1 MNVENFKNAITELS
15 VAKGVD
21 EETIFV
27 ALKDALEKA
36 FLKSLGGGEDAKVY
50 VDIDLDNGFIT
61 LAQLKAVVED
71 VTDDYLEITKDDAE
85 EENEVKIEDIE
96 DELSGLTKK
105 DKEKKHDLEIL
116 LSKVKEA
123 GEHITLGEY
132 YPIYASLSDMTKT
145 FMKAVMSLLH
155 GRIVEAERGL
165 LYEYYK
171 DHIGEL
177 ITGTVEKCDDK
188 GCLID
193 VGRTKVELSKREMIG
208 DEMFRA
214 GDPIRVYIQE
224 VKKKDDGKGAQV
236 ELTRSSA
243 GFLKRLFEEEIH
255 EIFDGTVLIKGV
267 AREAGIKSK
276 ISVMSTNPDVDATGA
291 CIGQGGS
298 RIQKIVAQLGNGKEK
313 EKIDII
319 PYSVNPLLYVADS
332 LKPVKAL
339 GVDVLDEDN
348 KKVSVIVKD
357 DDFSTALGKRG
368 VNVRLARQLT
378 GWDIGI
384 LKESEA
390 KKDEIVYVTY
400 DELKAQEEEMKVQK
414 QRDDFLKKSK
424 EDLEKKKEQ
433 EALAQKEGEAAPV
446 VTSIDE
452 TSTIEEQPVV
462 AETKPVVEEVKE
474 KKPVEEVKEKPVE
487 TLEVKTTKTLEDLE
501 KELANT
507 KVQKSEKKPVQ
518 KKRPH
523 HISDEEV
530 ERVKPNEVP
539 QNMMPIYTKEE
550 LEEIEKEESNLDY
563 DDNYDDIDL
572 EDYDEYYDD
581 DNR

>member
-21 EETIFV
+21 EETIFL

-390 KKDEIVYVTY
+390 KKDEIAYVTY

-446 VTSIDE
+446 VTTFEE
-452 TSTIEEQPVV
+452 TASIEEQPVV
-462 AETKPVVEEVKE
+462 TETKPVVEEVKE
-474 KKPVEEVKEKPVE
+474 EKPVE

>member
-21 EETIFV
+21 EETIFL

-446 VTSIDE
+446 VTSVEE
-452 TSTIEEQPVV
+452 TATIKEQPVV

-474 KKPVEEVKEKPVE
+474 EKPVE

-507 KVQKSEKKPVQ
+507 KVQKTEKKPAQ

>member
-446 VTSIDE
+446 VTSIEE
-452 TSTIEEQPVV
+452 TSTIEKQPVV
-462 AETKPVVEEVKE
+462 TETKPVVEEVKE
-474 KKPVEEVKEKPVE
+474 EKPVE

-507 KVQKSEKKPVQ
+507 KVQKTEKKPVQ

>member
-21 EETIFV
+21 EETIFL

-378 GWDIGI
+378 SWDIGI

-390 KKDEIVYVTY
+390 KKDEIAYVTY

-424 EDLEKKKEQ
+424 EDLEKKKER

-446 VTSIDE
+446 VTSFEE
-452 TSTIEEQPVV
+452 TATIEEQPVV

-474 KKPVEEVKEKPVE
+474 EKPVE

-507 KVQKSEKKPVQ
+507 KVQKTEKKPAQ

>member
-61 LAQLKAVVED
+61 LAQLKAVMED

-390 KKDEIVYVTY
+390 KKDEIAYVTY

-446 VTSIDE
+446 VTSIEE

-462 AETKPVVEEVKE
+462 TETKPVVEEVKE

-530 ERVKPNEVP
+530 ERVKPSEVP

>member
-400 DELKAQEEEMKVQK
+400 DELKVQEEEMKVQK

-446 VTSIDE
+446 VTSVEE

-462 AETKPVVEEVKE
+462 TETKPVVEEVKE
-474 KKPVEEVKEKPVE
+474 KKPAEEVKEKPVE

>member
-446 VTSIDE
+446 VTSVEE

-462 AETKPVVEEVKE
+462 TETKPVVEEVKE
-474 KKPVEEVKEKPVE
+474 KKPAEEVKEKPVE

>member
-390 KKDEIVYVTY
+390 KKDEIIYVTY

-446 VTSIDE
+446 VTSVEE
-452 TSTIEEQPVV
+452 TATIEEQPVV
-462 AETKPVVEEVKE
+462 TETKPVVEEVKE
-474 KKPVEEVKEKPVE
+474 EKPVE

-507 KVQKSEKKPVQ
+507 KVQKTEKKPVQ

>member
-132 YPIYASLSDMTKT
+132 YPIYAPLSDMTKT

-433 EALAQKEGEAAPV
+433 EALAQKEGEAVPV
-446 VTSIDE
+446 VTSIEE

-462 AETKPVVEEVKE
+462 TETKPAVEEVKE
-474 KKPVEEVKEKPVE
+474 KKPAEEVKEKPVE

-507 KVQKSEKKPVQ
+507 KVQKSEKKPAQ

-530 ERVKPNEVP
+530 ERVKPSEVP

>member
-21 EETIFV
+21 EETIFA

-319 PYSVNPLLYVADS
+319 PHSVNPLLYVADS

-339 GVDVLDEDN
+339 GVDVLDDDN

-446 VTSIDE
+446 VTSVEE
-452 TSTIEEQPVV
+452 TATIEEQPVV
-462 AETKPVVEEVKE
+462 AETKPVVEEVK
-474 KKPVEEVKEKPVE
+474 KEKPVE

-507 KVQKSEKKPVQ
+507 KVQKTEKKPAQ

>member
-21 EETIFV
+21 EETIFL

-390 KKDEIVYVTY
+390 KKDEIAYVTY

-446 VTSIDE
+446 VTSFKE
-452 TSTIEEQPVV
+452 TATIEEQPVV
-462 AETKPVVEEVKE
+462 TETKPVVEEVKE
-474 KKPVEEVKEKPVE
+474 EQPVE

>member
-21 EETIFV
+21 EETIFL

-378 GWDIGI
+378 SWDIGI

-390 KKDEIVYVTY
+390 KKDEIAYVTY

-446 VTSIDE
+446 VTSVEE
-452 TSTIEEQPVV
+452 TATIEEQPVV

-474 KKPVEEVKEKPVE
+474 EKPVE

-507 KVQKSEKKPVQ
+507 KVQKTEKKPAQ

>member
-21 EETIFV
+21 EETIFL

-390 KKDEIVYVTY
+390 KKDEIAYVTY

-446 VTSIDE
+446 VTSFKE
-452 TSTIEEQPVV
+452 TATIEEQPV
-462 AETKPVVEEVKE
+462 ATETKPVVEEVKE
-474 KKPVEEVKEKPVE
+474 EKPVE

>member
-446 VTSIDE
+446 VTSIEE

-462 AETKPVVEEVKE
+462 TETKPVVEEVKE
-474 KKPVEEVKEKPVE
+474 KKPAEEVKEKPVE

>member
-21 EETIFV
+21 EETIFL

-96 DELSGLTKK
+96 DELSSLTKK

-390 KKDEIVYVTY
+390 KKDEIAYVTY

-433 EALAQKEGEAAPV
+433 EALGQKEGEAAPV
-446 VTSIDE
+446 VTSFEE
-452 TSTIEEQPVV
+452 TATIEEQPVV
-462 AETKPVVEEVKE
+462 TETKPVVEEVKE
-474 KKPVEEVKEKPVE
+474 EKPVE

>member
-21 EETIFV
+21 EETIFA

-390 KKDEIVYVTY
+390 KKDEIAYVTY

-446 VTSIDE
+446 VTSIEE
-452 TSTIEEQPVV
+452 TATIEEQPVV
-462 AETKPVVEEVKE
+462 TETKPVVEEVKE
-474 KKPVEEVKEKPVE
+474 EKPVE

-507 KVQKSEKKPVQ
+507 KVQKTEKKPVQ

>member
-433 EALAQKEGEAAPV
+433 EALAQKEGEAASV
-446 VTSIDE
+446 VTSIEE
-452 TSTIEEQPVV
+452 TATIEEQPVV
-462 AETKPVVEEVKE
+462 VETKPVVEEVKE
-474 KKPVEEVKEKPVE
+474 EKPVE

>member
-21 EETIFV
+21 EETIFL

-446 VTSIDE
+446 VTSFKE
-452 TSTIEEQPVV
+452 TATIEEQPVV
-462 AETKPVVEEVKE
+462 TETKPVVEEVKE
-474 KKPVEEVKEKPVE
+474 EKPVE

>member
-21 EETIFV
+21 EETIFL

-433 EALAQKEGEAAPV
+433 EALAQKEGEAASV
-446 VTSIDE
+446 VTSIEE
-452 TSTIEEQPVV
+452 TATIEEQPVV
-462 AETKPVVEEVKE
+462 VETKPVVEEVKE
-474 KKPVEEVKEKPVE
+474 EKPVE

>member
-15 VAKGVD
+15 AAKGVD

-123 GEHITLGEY
+123 GEHITFGEY

-390 KKDEIVYVTY
+390 QKDEIVYVTY

-446 VTSIDE
+446 VTSIEE

-462 AETKPVVEEVKE
+462 TETKPVVEEVKE

>member
-446 VTSIDE
+446 VTSVEE
-452 TSTIEEQPVV
+452 TSTIEEQPAVT
-462 AETKPVVEEVKE
+462 ETKPVVEEVKE
-474 KKPVEEVKEKPVE
+474 KKPAEEVKEKPVE
-487 TLEVKTTKTLEDLE
+487 TLQVKTTKTLEDLE

-530 ERVKPNEVP
+530 ERVKPSEVP

>member
-446 VTSIDE
+446 VTSIEE

-462 AETKPVVEEVKE
+462 TETKPVVEEVKE

>member
-116 LSKVKEA
+116 LNKVKEA

-390 KKDEIVYVTY
+390 QKDEIAYVTY

-446 VTSIDE
+446 VTSVEE

-462 AETKPVVEEVKE
+462 TETKPVVEEVKE
-474 KKPVEEVKEKPVE
+474 KKPAEEVKEKPVE

>member
-224 VKKKDDGKGAQV
+224 VKKKEDGKGAQV

-446 VTSIDE
+446 VTSIEE
-452 TSTIEEQPVV
+452 TATIEEQPVV
-462 AETKPVVEEVKE
+462 TETKPVVEEVKE
-474 KKPVEEVKEKPVE
+474 EKPVE

>member
-50 VDIDLDNGFIT
+50 VNIDLDNGFIT

-390 KKDEIVYVTY
+390 KKDEIAYVTY

-446 VTSIDE
+446 VTSFEE
-452 TSTIEEQPVV
+452 TATIEEQPVV
-462 AETKPVVEEVKE
+462 TETKPVVEEVKE
-474 KKPVEEVKEKPVE
+474 EKPVE

>member
-36 FLKSLGGGEDAKVY
+36 FLKSLDGGEDAKVY

-446 VTSIDE
+446 VTSIEE
-452 TSTIEEQPVV
+452 TSTIEKQPVV
-462 AETKPVVEEVKE
+462 TETKPVVEEVKE
-474 KKPVEEVKEKPVE
+474 KKPAEEVKEKPVE

-530 ERVKPNEVP
+530 ERVKPSEVP

>member
-390 KKDEIVYVTY
+390 KKDEIAYVTY

-446 VTSIDE
+446 VTSVKE
-452 TSTIEEQPVV
+452 TATIEEQPVV

-474 KKPVEEVKEKPVE
+474 EKPVE

>member
-71 VTDDYLEITKDDAE
+71 VTDDYLEITKEDAE

-433 EALAQKEGEAAPV
+433 EALAQKEGETAPV
-446 VTSIDE
+446 VTSIEE
-452 TSTIEEQPVV
+452 TATIEEQPVV

-474 KKPVEEVKEKPVE
+474 EKPVE

>member
-71 VTDDYLEITKDDAE
+71 VTDDYLEITKEDAE

-433 EALAQKEGEAAPV
+433 EALAQKEREAVPV
-446 VTSIDE
+446 VTSTEE
-452 TSTIEEQPVV
+452 TATIEEQPVV
-462 AETKPVVEEVKE
+462 AETKPVIEEVKE
-474 KKPVEEVKEKPVE
+474 EKPVE

>member
-21 EETIFV
+21 EETIFA

-61 LAQLKAVVED
+61 LAQLKAIVED

-390 KKDEIVYVTY
+390 KKDEIAYVTY

-446 VTSIDE
+446 VTSFEE
-452 TSTIEEQPVV
+452 TATIEEEPVV
-462 AETKPVVEEVKE
+462 TETKPVVEEVKE
-474 KKPVEEVKEKPVE
+474 EKPVE

-507 KVQKSEKKPVQ
+507 KVQKTEKKPAQ
-518 KKRPH
+518 NKRPH

>member
-21 EETIFV
+21 EETIFL

-390 KKDEIVYVTY
+390 KKDEIAYVTY

-446 VTSIDE
+446 VTSFKE
-452 TSTIEEQPVV
+452 TATIEEQPVV
-462 AETKPVVEEVKE
+462 TETKPVVEEVKE
-474 KKPVEEVKEKPVE
+474 EKPVE

>member
-390 KKDEIVYVTY
+390 QKDEIVYVTY

-446 VTSIDE
+446 VTSIEE

-462 AETKPVVEEVKE
+462 TEAKPVVEEVKE

>member
-332 LKPVKAL
+332 LKPVKSL

-446 VTSIDE
+446 VTSVKE
-452 TSTIEEQPVV
+452 TATIEEQSVV
-462 AETKPVVEEVKE
+462 TETKPVVEEVKE
-474 KKPVEEVKEKPVE
+474 KKPAEEVKEKPVE

>member
-339 GVDVLDEDN
+339 GVDVLDDDN

-433 EALAQKEGEAAPV
+433 EALAQKEGEATPV
-446 VTSIDE
+446 VTSIEE

-462 AETKPVVEEVKE
+462 AETKPVVEEAKE
-474 KKPVEEVKEKPVE
+474 EKPVE

>member
-390 KKDEIVYVTY
+390 KKDEIAYVTY

-446 VTSIDE
+446 VTSIEE

-462 AETKPVVEEVKE
+462 AETKLVVEEVKE
-474 KKPVEEVKEKPVE
+474 EKPVE

>member
-390 KKDEIVYVTY
+390 KKDEIAYVTY

-446 VTSIDE
+446 VTSIE
-452 TSTIEEQPVV
+452 EAATIEEQPVV
-462 AETKPVVEEVKE
+462 TETKPVVEEVKE
-474 KKPVEEVKEKPVE
+474 EKPVE

>member
-193 VGRTKVELSKREMIG
+193 VGRTKVELSKREMIR

-446 VTSIDE
+446 VTSIEE

-462 AETKPVVEEVKE
+462 TETKPVVEEVKE
-474 KKPVEEVKEKPVE
+474 KKPAEEVKEKPVE

>member
-255 EIFDGTVLIKGV
+255 EIFDGPVLIKGV

-433 EALAQKEGEAAPV
+433 EALAQKEGEAAPA
-446 VTSIDE
+446 VTSIEE
-452 TSTIEEQPVV
+452 TATIEEQPVV
-462 AETKPVVEEVKE
+462 NETKPVVEEVKE
-474 KKPVEEVKEKPVE
+474 KKPAEEVKEKPVE

>member
-21 EETIFV
+21 EETIFL

-390 KKDEIVYVTY
+390 KKDEIAYVTY

-446 VTSIDE
+446 VTSFEE
-452 TSTIEEQPVV
+452 TATIEEQPVV
-462 AETKPVVEEVKE
+462 TETKPVVEEVKE
-474 KKPVEEVKEKPVE
+474 EKPVE

-507 KVQKSEKKPVQ
+507 KVQKTEKKPVQ

>member
-433 EALAQKEGEAAPV
+433 EALAQKEGEAAPA
-446 VTSIDE
+446 VTSIEE
-452 TSTIEEQPVV
+452 TATIEEQPVV
-462 AETKPVVEEVKE
+462 NETKPVVEEVKE
-474 KKPVEEVKEKPVE
+474 KKPAEEVKEKPVE